1 MCSFA
6 LFCALVCSF
15 VRYSRVP
22 AASLV
27 YLVPML
33 YRSLLALLAS
43 RSWLFAALALTLWGC
58 AQTPPQT
65 PPQPPA
71 TEPALAGWSARELP
85 GKRLTR
91 YSMARREGQA
101 CVLAQAERSASLWR
115 RSLRLEAQQLGLV
128 EFAWWITA
136 LQSSATVTDPD
147 LDDAPARLVLAFDG
161 DASRLS
167 VRNRMLFELA
177 HTMTGE
183 APPFATLMYVWDAK
197 AAPETVVISQ
207 RSDRI
212 RKIVVGSGPAGA
224 PRWQRFSRDV
234 AADYQKAFGE
244 APGALIGAA
253 FMTDGDNTGSRAE
266 ACYGSVVFRDERRQ
280 SLPGSLEF

>member
-1 MCSFA
+1 MRSLA
-6 LFCALVCSF
+6 LFGAFTRSF
-15 VRYSRVP
+15 VRYSRV
-22 AASLV
+22 LV
-27 YLVPML
+27 AFLFYLVPMQ
-33 YRSLLALLAS
+33 YRSLLALPVLRTWLA
-43 RSWLFAALALTLWGC
+43 AASVLTLWGC
-58 AQTPPQT
+58 AQTPPT
-65 PPQPPA
+65 PQSP
-71 TEPALAGWSARELP
+71 TVEPALAGWSARELP
-85 GKRLTR
+85 GKRQTR
-91 YSMARREGQA
+91 YSMARRDGQA

-115 RSLRLEAQQLGLV
+115 RSLRLEAQQLGQV

-136 LQSSATVTDPD
+136 LQGSATVTDPD
-147 LDDAPARLVLAFDG
+147 LDDAPARLVLAFEG
-161 DASRLS
+161 DAARLS

-266 ACYGSVVFRDERRQ
+266 ACYGALVFRGEQRQ